1 MGPNEEDCLK
11 LAEFMMREYG
21 INLTKKQH
29 LIISRLGSVISAG
42 KYRDFHSYVEYI
54 TSGRASKSDLRIILN
69 KLTTNHTYFMRENTH
84 FDFLTNTILPELEKK
99 NREKKSISIW
109 SAGCSSGQEPYTI
122 SMLLFDYFGNQRN
135 GWDLRVL
142 ATDISNHV
150 MSIAKKATYTDDT
163 MKDVPEEWKKKY
175 MIHNGDSYTFVPEI
189 RHNVIFK
196 EFNLMDAINFKIP
209 FDVIFCRNV
218 MIYFDNETKNAL
230 VNRFYDASNPGAYL
244 LIGQSE
250 TLPKDE
256 TKYTYVSP
264 ATYRKAVNI

>member
-1 MGPNEEDCLK
+1 
-11 LAEFMMREYG
+11 
-21 INLTKKQH
+21 
-29 LIISRLGSVISAG
+29 
-42 KYRDFHSYVEYI
+42 
-54 TSGRASKSDLRIILN
+54 
-69 KLTTNHTYFMRENTH
+69 
-84 FDFLTNTILPELEKK
+84 
-99 NREKKSISIW
+99 
-109 SAGCSSGQEPYTI
+109 
-122 SMLLFDYFGNQRN
+122 
-135 GWDLRVL
+135 
-142 ATDISNHV
+142 

-175 MIHNGDSYTFVPEI
+175 MIHHGDSYTFVPEI

-218 MIYFDNETKNAL
+218 MIYFDNDTKNAL

-250 TLPKDE
+250 TLTKDE
-256 TKYTYVSP
+256 TKYTYISP